1 MKIKKVIAVF
11 LLCIIFILSVHMFE
25 NKVTGKYIK
34 TLEDFPL
41 KYIKKGKALDFRID
55 VIINNTEN
63 YLYKSK
69 AIKSKINDQA
79 ALSLISDQKES
90 ITINKDRTYYT
101 NSNGNAMRL
110 DKDYLSFSTNSELEK
125 GIESYFSLFPEDHT
139 ANNFMFIDDLK
150 SLKSLN
156 GKREIENILHF
167 LGLDNFK
174 LSKSYILDYKTLQE
188 NEKYIDK
195 YGNGNSNLNR
205 YKSDWTEEDNCEYWI
220 GTETWC
226 GLPVFSGLFSNE
238 ISEAW
243 MPIQILYT
251 KDGIE
256 KLQILYHFNFEK
268 GTDRIKLKPFEE
280 IADALERKY
289 SKLLTDNKYLATKA
303 ELFFWVD
310 INQEDT
316 KFQMKPVWNFTLK
329 EYRKDSKS
337 DYVECQ
343 EIVDAETAKILEI
356 GG

>member
-11 LLCIIFILSVHMFE
+11 LLCLIFILSVHMVKNE
-25 NKVTGKYIK
+25 MTGKYIK

-41 KYIKKGKALDFRID
+41 KYIKRGKALDFRVD
-55 VIINNTEN
+55 VIISNTDN

-69 AIKSKINDQA
+69 ALKSKINDQA

-90 ITINKDRTYYT
+90 VSVNEDRTYYT
-101 NSNGNAMRL
+101 NSNGKAMRFNE
-110 DKDYLSFSTNSELEK
+110 DYLSFSTNSELEK
-125 GIESYFSLFPEDHT
+125 SIELYFSLFPEDHT
-139 ANNFMFIDDLK
+139 ADNFMFIDDLK
-150 SLKSLN
+150 SLKSLS
-156 GKREIENILHF
+156 GKREIENILYS

-174 LSKSYILDYKTLQE
+174 LSKSYILDYKTLRE
-188 NEKYIDK
+188 TKEDIDK
-195 YGNGNSNLNR
+195 YEKKNLNGCNN
-205 YKSDWTEEDNCEYWI
+205 DWTEEDNCEYWI

-226 GLPVFSGLFSNE
+226 GLPVFCGSFSNE

-256 KLQILYHFNFEK
+256 KLQIFYHFDFEK
-268 GTDRIKLKPFEE
+268 ETDMIKLKPFEE
-280 IADALERKY
+280 IADALEKKY

-303 ELFFWVD
+303 ELFFGVD
-310 INQEDT
+310 VNQEDT
-316 KFQMKPVWNFTLK
+316 KYQMKPVWNFTLK
-329 EYRKDSKS
+329 EYKEDLES